1 MKWWELSLEEF
12 GKVDKTVAVLPVG
25 IVEAHGP
32 HLPLGTDA
40 LMAIYVAEKSS
51 EAANVLMLP
60 PIWYGNTYV
69 LDKFRGTISI
79 DAQALY
85 HLYRSVFKAVA
96 DNGVKYLVVVNGHGG
111 NVDALSMAAKDVA
124 RETDLVIIIVNWWI
138 DLAREARR
146 KVLETPEGHAA
157 EDETSEVMA
166 AYPSLVK
173 WVPRDGKY
181 DEWVEARFRVYGRE
195 AYDAEYHHAV
205 QGYPS
210 KASEEKGRAIMDA
223 AIAEMT
229 GLLNDLKRGVLPLKR
244 VT

>member
-32 HLPLGTDA
+32 HLPPLGTDA

-69 LDKFRGTISI
+69 LDKFRGGTISI

-146 KVLETPEGHAA
+146 KVLETPEA
-157 EDETSEVMA
+157 T
-166 AYPSLVK
+166 
-173 WVPRDGKY
+173 RRRTRQ
-181 DEWVEARFRVYGRE
+181 AR
-195 AYDAEYHHAV
+195 
-205 QGYPS
+205 
-210 KASEEKGRAIMDA
+210 
-223 AIAEMT
+223 
-229 GLLNDLKRGVLPLKR
+229 
-244 VT
+244 